1 MSEEIKAQDKRVMTV
16 DDYEKAKKNFNNEEY
31 SQEEF
36 LTLANLYA
44 DSFKDVKEGE
54 MVKAKIVRIQGDQ
67 IILDVGFKS
76 EGSVSKQEFYEGE
89 EIKIGNVMIG
99 GGKINK
105 WLTTIENEFRKLK
118 LMNKKL
124 SIHPSLW
131 YEDYTV
137 LSACARYRASFSQ
150 H

>member
-1 MSEEIKAQDKRVMTV
+1 MSEETKTNDKRVVTA
-16 DDYEKAKKNFNNEEY
+16 DDYEKAKRNFNNEEY
-31 SQEEF
+31 SKEEF

-89 EIKIGNVMIG
+89 EIKIG
-99 GGKINK
+99 KE
-105 WLTTIENEFRKLK
+105 IEVVLE
-118 LMNKKL
+118 
-124 SIHPSLW
+124 SV
-131 YEDYTV
+131 EDPC
-137 LSACARYRASFSQ
+137 S
-150 H
+150 